1 MYNVLIFLFVIVA
14 GLLVFVILI
23 QSGKGG
29 GLAGTFGGSA
39 DTMGTL
45 FGGRGSAPFL
55 TRITTILTTLFMVIA
70 LLLGMITKGSVDNR
84 SIVERERE
92 RQMAS
97 PARTLP
103 EAATPLETEP
113 VANPNPAPQQ

>member
-14 GLLVFVILI
+14 ALLVFVILI

-55 TRITTILTTLFMVIA
+55 TRITTILTTLFMLMA
-70 LLLGMITKGSVDNR
+70 LLLGMITKGGVDNR
-84 SIVERERE
+84 GVVERERE

-103 EAATPLETEP
+103 EAATPLEPEP
-113 VANPNPAPQQ
+113 IENTNPVPQQ

>member
-14 GLLVFVILI
+14 VLLVFVILI

-29 GLAGTFGGSA
+29 GLAGTFGGGA
-39 DTMGTL
+39 DTMGTF

-55 TRITTILTTLFMVIA
+55 TRITTILATLFMFIA
-70 LLLGMITKGSVDNR
+70 LLLGMVTKGSVDNR
-84 SIVERERE
+84 SVVERERE

-103 EAATPLETEP
+103 EAATPVETGSEGNLNPEP
-113 VANPNPAPQQ
+113 VN